1 MFNLCGGFAI
11 FYCRVHPECRL
22 SSYMRRAFTL
32 IELLVVIAI
41 IALLIGILLPALG
54 SARLSARTTT
64 CGARLQQI
72 GVGLQM
78 YWNDFDRLMPQAKG
92 PLPGGGEDIIGSL
105 FGGKKGLLPFYGI
118 DEIGAER
125 RPLNR
130 YLNTGPVPL
139 DSEDGVVPMEA
150 FRSPVDKG
158 AANTGVPIPGLDR
171 TDSMYDLVG
180 SSYTLNDH
188 IVGDE
193 TAATLV
199 PRGGGKM
206 PIVRNPGKTWAI
218 GTHPIY
224 NFDSADAAD
233 RGMQWFVKNQ
243 TQANLLYVDLHV
255 RLRVTVDPTVNSKR
269 PETADYSYVP

>member
-1 MFNLCGGFAI
+1 MTAMTRPANHFESARRTIACMFNLGGDIAA

-54 SARLSARTTT
+54 SARLAA
-64 CGARLQQI
+64 GLWLLQA
-72 GVGLQM
+72 VDNEGL
-78 YWNDFDRLMPQAKG
+78 K
-92 PLPGGGEDIIGSL
+92 
-105 FGGKKGLLPFYGI
+105 
-118 DEIGAER
+118 
-125 RPLNR
+125 R

-199 PRGGGKM
+199 PRGGGKI
-206 PIVRNPGKTWAI
+206 PIVRNPSKTWAI